1 MMATIISR
9 RMISVII
16 MQHVSLREHF
26 YEGGVGVGRDK
37 RWLQWVLEE
46 TRWLQSVLGETRGGY
61 SGILYTSAR

>member
-37 RWLQWVLEE
+37 RWLQLASCIPLLGSLTSYLVL
-46 TRWLQSVLGETRGGY
+46 LGF
-61 SGILYTSAR
+61 S